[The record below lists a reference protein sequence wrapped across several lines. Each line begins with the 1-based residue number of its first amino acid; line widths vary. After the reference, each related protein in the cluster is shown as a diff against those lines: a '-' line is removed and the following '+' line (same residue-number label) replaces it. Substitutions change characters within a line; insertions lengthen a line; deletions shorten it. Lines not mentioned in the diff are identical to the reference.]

1 MSITKSNG
9 DASTKCDI
17 CISIV
22 AVNGCYTGKKSVIN
36 HTPLST
42 ISVSPKVYIEVIPF
56 QLLLTI
62 P

>member
-22 AVNGCYTGKKSVIN
+22 AVNGCYTGKIFQEKSRA
-36 HTPLST
+36 
-42 ISVSPKVYIEVIPF
+42 
-56 QLLLTI
+56 
-62 P
+62 